1 MSRFSLTAMRMLA
14 LGLSLLVA
22 GPAGAQQ
29 AYPNKPIR
37 LIVPFP
43 PGGGT
48 NIIAR
53 LVGQKL
59 AENVGQQV
67 IVDNRPGGSTIIGTD
82 ALAKSP
88 PDGYSLIIVGSSHVV
103 NSSLLSTP
111 YDPIKDFAAVAPVTS
126 TELMLVLNPAV
137 PANNLQELVALA
149 KSKPGQLNYAT
160 PSTGGPMHLA
170 AELFNIMVGTK
181 MQHVPYKG
189 SGPATVDLIAGQVQ
203 LAFQTPLSAIA
214 QVKGGRLKAIAVSG
228 ETRLAALPQLPTF
241 TEAGL
246 PNFKIGYWYGILAPA
261 GTPKAIVDL
270 LNGELRKALN
280 ASDVR
285 EKLQGQGM
293 DPYILSTEEFAALMK
308 TDMARYAKIVKAA
321 NIKLEN

>member
-1 MSRFSLTAMRMLA
+1 MKPLNIAGLMVTLCVLTGLA
-14 LGLSLLVA
+14 S
-22 GPAGAQQ
+22 PASAQQ
-29 AYPNKPIR
+29 AYPNRAIR
-37 LIVPFP
+37 LVVPFP

-53 LVGQKL
+53 LIGQKL

-67 IVDNRPGGSTIIGTD
+67 IVDNRPGGNTLIGTD
-82 ALAKSP
+82 TVAKSA
-88 PDGYSLIIVGSSHVV
+88 PDGYSLLIAGSSHVI
-103 NSSLLSTP
+103 NSNLLHTP
-111 YDPIKDFAAVAPVTS
+111 YDPIKDFIGIAPVTR
-126 TELMLVLNPAV
+126 TELVLVLNPAV
-137 PANNLQELVALA
+137 PANNLQELITLA

-160 PSTGGPMHLA
+160 PGAGGPMHLA
-170 AELFNIMVGTK
+170 MELFNITVGTK

-203 LAFQTPLSAIA
+203 LAVQSPLAAIPQIKA
-214 QVKGGRLKAIAVSG
+214 GRLKALAVSG

-246 PNFKIGYWYGILAPA
+246 PNFHIGFWYGILAPA
-261 GTPKAIVDL
+261 GTPKAIVDM

-280 ASDVR
+280 APDVR

-293 DPYILSTEEFAALMK
+293 DPFILSPEEFATLMK
-308 TDMARYAKIVKAA
+308 TDMARYAKVIKAA
-321 NIKLEN
+321 NVKLEN